1 MDGALDAMSGRTSQ
15 PNLGSIVAALEGSP
29 RDTQIDPGAM
39 RSLSH
44 DWEGVRR
51 CYAPFESEIR
61 CGTSDVYRHEM
72 PGGQYT
78 NLREQAR
85 SMGLEHRWPDIAEA
99 YAQVNLLFGD
109 IVKVTPT
116 SKVVGDMALFMVAND
131 LTPEDITKP
140 DKELSFPEALQKK
153 VLKGQ
158 VPLSGRPGEHLPS
171 ADLQAER
178 EKAQKL
184 VGHAI
189 SDQDLASYLMY
200 PKVFQAYAKHR
211 SQYGDVS
218 GIPTPAYFYG
228 LQDHE
233 KIAVEIEPGKT
244 LIVKIEGRTPA
255 DDEGQCRLFF
265 ELNGQPRLI
274 QVPKAGAVATT
285 KALKTAEEG
294 NPSHIASP
302 MPGTVTRVAVKAGQR
317 VGRGDVLLSIEA
329 MKMESLVC
337 AEHEGTVTHIHVKH
351 GDTVPAK
358 ALEVEMA
365 S

>member
-1 MDGALDAMSGRTSQ
+1 
-15 PNLGSIVAALEGSP
+15 
-29 RDTQIDPGAM
+29 
-39 RSLSH
+39 
-44 DWEGVRR
+44 
-51 CYAPFESEIR
+51 
-61 CGTSDVYRHEM
+61 
-72 PGGQYT
+72 
-78 NLREQAR
+78 
-85 SMGLEHRWPDIAEA
+85 MGLEHRWPDIAEA

-131 LTPEDITKP
+131 LTPEEITNP
-140 DKELSFPEALQKK
+140 DKELSFPESVVQLMRGELGFPVDGFPEALQKK

-158 VPLSGRPGEHLPS
+158 APLSGRLGEHLPS

-189 SDQDLASYLMY
+189 GDQELASYLMY
-200 PKVFQAYAKHR
+200 PKVFQAHARHR

-233 KIAVEIEPGKT
+233 EIAVEIEPGKT

-274 QVPKAGAVATT
+274 RVPKAGAVASG
-285 KALKTAEEG
+285 KALKTADEG
-294 NPSHIASP
+294 NPNHIASP

-317 VGRGDVLLSIEA
+317 VGKGDVLLSIEA

-337 AEHEGTVTHIHVKH
+337 AEREGTVTHIHVKH

-358 ALEVEMA
+358 ALVVEMA
-365 S
+365 G